1 MEMHREM
8 GLSYAVFFRSLAQ
21 LPQGWVCE
29 THNDGATLSYAG
41 GNIEISLG
49 PECER
54 RIGLLCLPYTP
65 AIFKY
70 HGLSEDERDEFQTRF
85 DLTFQRGW
93 G

>member
-21 LPQGWVCE
+21 LPQGWVHE
-29 THNDGATLSYAG
+29 TRNDGATLSYAS

-54 RIGLLCLPYTP
+54 RIGLP
-65 AIFKY
+65 AIY
-70 HGLSEDERDEFQTRF
+70 SSHLQVSWSISR
-85 DLTFQRGW
+85 
-93 G
+93 